1 VALAAD
7 ALPRMTEVAFHLHV
21 GERHP
26 YVGRLLRKA
35 YGRGA
40 RVHVL
45 CTPADLEPLDRSLWL
60 LAQGEFLP
68 HALDSAP
75 ERVLQRTPI
84 VLGTRLPPAGGPEVL
99 INLAPAPVLGRSD
112 LKIIEVVGSTP
123 GELEQ
128 ARERWRLYK
137 QAGMEPVAHDLSTL
151 RP

>member
-1 VALAAD
+1 MYAA
-7 ALPRMTEVAFHLHV
+7 APQPGMTEVAFHLHV

-45 CTPADLEPLDRSLWL
+45 CSPADLEPLDRSLWL
-60 LAQGEFLP
+60 MAQGEFLP
-68 HALDSAP
+68 HARDTAP
-75 ERVLQRTPI
+75 DRVLKRTPI
-84 VLGTRLPPAGGPEVL
+84 VLGPRLPAAGGPDVL
-99 INLAPAPVLGRSD
+99 INLAPTPVLDRSD

-137 QAGMEPVAHDLSTL
+137 QAGMEPVAHDLSAV

>member
-1 VALAAD
+1 MLAAIS
-7 ALPRMTEVAFHLHV
+7 LPRMTEVAFHLHV
-21 GERHP
+21 GERHA

-35 YGRGA
+35 YGKGA

-45 CTPADLEPLDRSLWL
+45 CTPADIDPLDRSLWL
-60 LAQGEFLP
+60 MAPGEFLP
-68 HALDSAP
+68 HTRDAAS

-84 VLGTRLPPAGGPEVL
+84 VLGTRLPAAGGTEVL

-112 LKIIEVVGSTP
+112 FKIIEVVGSTP

-137 QAGMEPVAHDLSTL
+137 QAGMEPVAHDLSAA